1 MATARPKSPILA
13 TPSPV
18 SHTLPGAKLGSTA
31 PYACADLVLVEA
43 GSRQPCSLA
52 NAFRCPAKA
61 QTEAAAKALV
71 DELNDLD
78 GMYGVK
84 EARRVSSKKDYGVP
98 NAERLL
104 FDDLATWAAEAIR
117 TGKAA

>member
-18 SHTLPGAKLGSTA
+18 SHTLPGAKLGSTE
-31 PYACADLVLVEA
+31 PYACADLVPVEA

-78 GMYGVK
+78 GIYGVE
-84 EARRVSSKKDYGVP
+84 EARRVSSKKDYGIP
-98 NAERLL
+98 NAERLR

>member
-1 MATARPKSPILA
+1 M
-13 TPSPV
+13 
-18 SHTLPGAKLGSTA
+18 
-31 PYACADLVLVEA
+31 
-43 GSRQPCSLA
+43 
-52 NAFRCPAKA
+52 
-61 QTEAAAKALV
+61 